1 MNYNIFFNAGIHLSD
16 PLAHLVFL
24 SVYWLNELDL
34 YSILRKEKEPL
45 YEPILRLGLVNIL
58 TGSYK
63 APGHV
68 DLAPYIL

>member
-45 YEPILRLGLVNIL
+45 HEPILRLGLVNIL
-58 TGSYK
+58 TWSYK